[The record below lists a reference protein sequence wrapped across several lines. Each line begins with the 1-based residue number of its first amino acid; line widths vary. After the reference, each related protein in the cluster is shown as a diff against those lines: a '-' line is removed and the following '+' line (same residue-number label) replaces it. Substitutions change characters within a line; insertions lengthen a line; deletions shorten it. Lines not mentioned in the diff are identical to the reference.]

1 MMSEKEAYV
10 REWLDKAEH
19 DLISAR
25 LLEIEP
31 MVLDNVCF
39 HCQQAVEKYLKAFLA
54 YYSCTIEKTH
64 NVVFLL
70 AECSDIDAVFATV
83 DPLNINAYA
92 IQGRYPGAS
101 VSPTSEEASGFY
113 KLALQVK
120 ELVVERI
127 VFG

>member
-83 DPLNINAYA
+83 DPHNINAYA
-92 IQGRYPGAS
+92 IQGRAARWIPRIEGCYFNVMGLPVALVCS
-101 VSPTSEEASGFY
+101 LLESYRVSA
-113 KLALQVK
+113 
-120 ELVVERI
+120 
-127 VFG
+127 